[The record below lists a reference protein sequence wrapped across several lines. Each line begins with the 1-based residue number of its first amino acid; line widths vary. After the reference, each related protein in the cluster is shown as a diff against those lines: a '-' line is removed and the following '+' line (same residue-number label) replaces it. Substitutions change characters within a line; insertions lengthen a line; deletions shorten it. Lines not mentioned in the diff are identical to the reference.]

1 MKQNNALRI
10 ARFWLNSLV
19 IMAFLAAFTVRCAT
33 VNNNLTG
40 GPKDTLPPV
49 IVSMLPD
56 NFSTRYPLVG
66 NNRRIYVEFD
76 EFVQLKDQHKEFYTS
91 PQMKK
96 KPLVTVRGRG
106 IMIQIRDTL
115 LENQTYALNFGSSL
129 RDNNEGNPL
138 HAMRYVFSTG
148 DEVDSMICSGYT
160 ADSYKADS
168 VSKSYIW
175 FFAADSLESHPD
187 YDSTLFNHKP
197 AAIARAETNGIF
209 IAQNLKPIPYRVYA
223 IEDTNDNQLYE
234 PGVDQVGF
242 IEQECNP
249 AELPDFAIWYDS
261 IRQYPTADPQL
272 YFRMFTDKAFKRQV
286 LTESSRPSQHQALLY
301 FGAPNP
307 DVRALEFDSIPAE
320 RVIYD
325 AQTTGRDTVALWFDM
340 PAEQLPDTIRG
351 RITYFK
357 HDSINQLVE
366 TTQELKLSWRYVES
380 KEEQKEREKQERAR
394 EKAEAAGEEYQEPE
408 KPNPFGYKLSL
419 TGEVNPEK
427 GLSVDF
433 DYPLVRFDSTAVEL
447 TLEEE
452 GKDPKRVPIHFRRDT
467 ANMRRWHLDVK
478 WQTASQYK
486 LYIPEGTFTD
496 VAGQQNDSLGGS
508 YTTLDPEK
516 YATVKLTLKP
526 RLKEATYIV
535 QLLNGSGS
543 LQQEK
548 PSKGGTVQFN
558 YVPAGEIKFRVIED
572 MNGNGKWDTG
582 NVVERRQPERA
593 EYYITPE
600 GEETFATKVNWEI
613 ELEMDMNEMFAPV
626 TMQSLIELLEK
637 RELQRLEKE
646 AEKAAEEAKNNK
658 NNHNNSS
665 QGGFGMG
672 GAMGGFGG
680 GMGGFGGGGGMGG
693 FGGGGMRTNSGNNT
707 VVR

>member
-1 MKQNNALRI
+1 MKERTSIRA
-10 ARFWLNSLV
+10 ARLWLNAVV
-19 IMAFLAAFTVRCAT
+19 ITLFFAAFTIRCAT
-33 VNNNLTG
+33 INNNLTG

-49 IVSMLPD
+49 IISMLPD
-56 NFSTRYPLVG
+56 NFATEYPTIG
-66 NNRRIYVEFD
+66 KNRNIIVEFN
-76 EFVQLKDQHKEFYTS
+76 EFVQLKDQQKEFYTS

-96 KPLVTVRGRG
+96 KPLVSVRGRG

-148 DEVDSMICSGYT
+148 KEIDSMICSGYT

-175 FFAADSLESHPD
+175 FFPADSVEHNPD
-187 YDSTLFNHKP
+187 YDSTLFKYKP

-209 IAQNLKPIPYRVYA
+209 IAQNLKPINYRVYA

-234 PGVDQVGF
+234 PSIDQVGF
-242 IEQECNP
+242 LEESCNP

-272 YFRMFTDKAFKRQV
+272 YIRMFTDKAFKRQV
-286 LTESSRPSQHQALLY
+286 LTESSRPNQHQALLY
-301 FGAPNP
+301 FGAPHP
-307 DVRALEFDSIPAE
+307 DVRAIEFDSIPAD

-325 AQTTGRDTVALWFDM
+325 AQTIGRDTVALWFDM
-340 PAEQLPDTIRG
+340 PAAELPDTIRG

-357 HDSINQLVE
+357 HDSINELKE
-366 TTQELKLSWRYVES
+366 TTENLKLSWRYIET

-394 EKAEAAGEEYQEPE
+394 EKAEAAGEEYKEPE

-419 TGEVNPEK
+419 SGEINPEK
-427 GLSVDF
+427 GLSIDF
-433 DYPLVRFDSTAVEL
+433 DYPLVKFDSTAVEL
-447 TLEEE
+447 SIVDAE
-452 GKDPKRVPIHFRRDT
+452 GNNPKRVPIHFHRDT
-467 ANMRRWHLDVK
+467 ANMRRWHIDAK
-478 WQTASQYK
+478 WEEASAYK
-486 LYIPEGTFTD
+486 LYIPKGTFTD

-516 YATVKLTLKP
+516 HALVKIKLKP

-535 QLLNGSGS
+535 QMLNGSGS

-548 PSKGGTVQFN
+548 PSKGGWVVFN

-593 EYYITPE
+593 EYYINAE
-600 GEETFATKVNWEI
+600 GEETFSTKVNWEMEI
-613 ELEMDMNEMFAPV
+613 EMDMNEMFAPV

-637 RELQRLEKE
+637 RELQRLAKE
-646 AEKAAEEAKNNK
+646 AEKAAEEAKSNK
-658 NNHNNSS
+658 HNHNNNNNSNS
-665 QGGFGMG
+665 QSGFGMG
-672 GAMGGFGG
+672 GAMGGIGG
-680 GMGGFGGGGGMGG
+680 AMGGFGGS
-693 FGGGGMRTNSGNNT
+693 GGGGSFRTANT
-707 VVR
+707 NTMAR

>member
-1 MKQNNALRI
+1 MKENNTIRTARLWLNAL
-10 ARFWLNSLV
+10 V
-19 IMAFLAAFTVRCAT
+19 ITAFLAAFTVRCAT

-56 NFSTRYPLVG
+56 NFSTHYPTIG
-66 NNRRIYVEFD
+66 NNRRIYVEFN
-76 EFVQLKDQHKEFYTS
+76 EFVQLKDQQKEFYTS

-148 DEVDSMICSGYT
+148 AEVDSMICSGYT

-175 FFAADSLESHPD
+175 FFAADSVEHHPD
-187 YDSTLFNHKP
+187 YDSTLFKYKP

-209 IAQNLKPIPYRVYA
+209 IAQNLKPIPYRIYA
-223 IEDTNDNQLYE
+223 IEDTNNNQLYE

-242 IEQECNP
+242 IEEAHNP

-261 IRQYPTADPQL
+261 IRQYPSADPQL

-307 DVRALEFDSIPAE
+307 DVRALKFDSIPAD

-325 AQTTGRDTVALWFDM
+325 AQTLGRDTVALWFNV
-340 PAEQLPDTIRG
+340 PSGELPDTIRG
-351 RITYFK
+351 EITYFK

-366 TTQELKLSWRYVES
+366 TTEKLKLSWRYVET

-394 EKAEAAGEEYQEPE
+394 EKAEAAGEEYTEPA

-419 TGEVNPEK
+419 SGEVNPEK
-427 GLSVDF
+427 GLSIDF

-447 TLEEE
+447 SLVEE
-452 GKDPKRVPIHFRRDT
+452 GKEPKRVPIHFRRDT
-467 ANMRRWHLDVK
+467 ANMRRWHIEAP
-478 WQTASQYK
+478 WQENSGYK
-486 LYIPEGTFTD
+486 LYIPKGTFED
-496 VAGQQNDSLGGS
+496 VAGQQNDSLGGN
-508 YTTLDPEK
+508 YTTLNPEK

-526 RLKEATYIV
+526 RLKEATYII
-535 QLLNGSGS
+535 QLLSGSGS

-548 PSKGGTVQFN
+548 GTKGGLVEFN
-558 YVPAGEIKFRVIED
+558 YVPAGEIKFRLIED

-593 EYYITPE
+593 EYYISAE
-600 GEETFATKVNWEI
+600 GEEIFATKANWEI
-613 ELEMDMNEMFAPV
+613 ELAMDMNELFAPV
-626 TMQSLIELLEK
+626 TMESLIELLEQ
-637 RELQRLEKE
+637 RELQRLQKE
-646 AEKAAEEAKNNK
+646 AEKAAENAKNSH
-658 NNHNNSS
+658 NNHNHNSS
-665 QGGFGMG
+665 QSGFGMG
-672 GAMGGFGG
+672 GAMGGLGG
-680 GMGGFGGGGGMGG
+680 AMGGFGGGGNS
-693 FGGGGMRTNSGNNT
+693 MRSGSSMNNM
-707 VVR
+707 VR

>member
-1 MKQNNALRI
+1 MKENKTIRTARLWLNAL
-10 ARFWLNSLV
+10 V
-19 IMAFLAAFTVRCAT
+19 ITAFCAAFTVRCAT

-56 NFSTRYPLVG
+56 NFSTHYPTIG
-66 NNRRIYVEFD
+66 NNRRIYVEFN
-76 EFVQLKDQHKEFYTS
+76 EFVQIKDQQKEFYTS

-96 KPLVTVRGRG
+96 KPLITVRGRG

-175 FFAADSLESHPD
+175 FFPADSVEHHPD
-187 YDSTLFNHKP
+187 YDSTLFKYKP

-209 IAQNLKPIPYRVYA
+209 IAQNLKPVPYRIYA
-223 IEDTNDNQLYE
+223 IEDTNNNQLYE
-234 PGVDQVGF
+234 PSIDQVGF
-242 IEQECNP
+242 IEETCNP

-261 IRQYPTADPQL
+261 IRQYPSADPQL

-307 DVRALEFDSIPAE
+307 DVRALEFDSIPAD

-325 AQTTGRDTVALWFDM
+325 AQTLGRDTVALWFNM
-340 PAEQLPDTIRG
+340 PSEELPDTIRG

-366 TTQELKLSWRYVES
+366 TTENLKLSWRYVES
-380 KEEQKEREKQERAR
+380 KEEQKEREKQEKAR
-394 EKAEAAGEEYQEPE
+394 EKAEQAGEEYKEPE

-419 TGEVNPEK
+419 SGEVNPEK
-427 GLSVDF
+427 GLSIDF
-433 DYPLVRFDSTAVEL
+433 DYPLIRFDSTAVEL
-447 TLEEE
+447 SLVEQE
-452 GKDPKRVPIHFRRDT
+452 GKEPTRVPIHFRRDT
-467 ANMRRWHLDVK
+467 ANMRRWHLEAK
-478 WQTASQYK
+478 WQEGSNYK
-486 LYIPEGTFTD
+486 LYIPKGCFED

-508 YTTLDPEK
+508 YTTLDPAK

-548 PSKGGTVQFN
+548 RTRGGLVQFN
-558 YVPAGEIKFRVIED
+558 YVPAGEIKFRLIED

-593 EYYITPE
+593 EYYVSAE
-600 GEETFATKVNWEI
+600 GEETFATKANWEI
-613 ELEMDMNEMFAPV
+613 ELEMDMNELFAPV
-626 TMQSLIELLEK
+626 TMESLIELLEQ
-637 RELQRLEKE
+637 RELQRLRKE

-658 NNHNNSS
+658 NKNGHNSS

-672 GAMGGFGG
+672 GAMGGLGGAMGGLGG
-680 GMGGFGGGGGMGG
+680 GSSS
-693 FGGGGMRTNSGNNT
+693 MRSGSNTNIMA
-707 VVR
+707 R

>member
-1 MKQNNALRI
+1 MKENNTIRTARLWLNAL
-10 ARFWLNSLV
+10 V
-19 IMAFLAAFTVRCAT
+19 ITVFLAAFTVRCAT

-56 NFSTRYPLVG
+56 NFSTHYPTIG
-66 NNRRIYVEFD
+66 NNRRIYVEFN
-76 EFVQLKDQHKEFYTS
+76 EFVQLKDQQKEFYTS

-148 DEVDSMICSGYT
+148 AEVDSMICSGYT

-175 FFAADSLESHPD
+175 FFAADSVEHHPD
-187 YDSTLFNHKP
+187 YDSTLFKYKP

-209 IAQNLKPIPYRVYA
+209 IAQNLKPIPYRIYA
-223 IEDTNDNQLYE
+223 IEDTNNNQLYE

-242 IEQECNP
+242 IEEARNP

-261 IRQYPTADPQL
+261 IRQYPSADPQL

-307 DVRALEFDSIPAE
+307 DVRALKFDSIPAD

-325 AQTTGRDTVALWFDM
+325 ARTLGRDTVALWFNV
-340 PAEQLPDTIRG
+340 PSGELPDTIRG
-351 RITYFK
+351 EITYFK

-366 TTQELKLSWRYVES
+366 TTEKLKLSWRYVES

-394 EKAEAAGEEYQEPE
+394 EKAEAAGEEYTEPE

-419 TGEVNPEK
+419 SGEVNPEK
-427 GLSVDF
+427 GLSIDF

-447 TLEEE
+447 SLVEE
-452 GKDPKRVPIHFRRDT
+452 GKEPKRVPIHFRRDT
-467 ANMRRWHLDVK
+467 ANMRRWHIEAP
-478 WQTASQYK
+478 WQENSGYK
-486 LYIPEGTFTD
+486 LYIPKGTFED
-496 VAGQQNDSLGGS
+496 VAGQQNDSLGGN
-508 YTTLDPEK
+508 YTTLNPEK

-526 RLKEATYIV
+526 RLKEATYII
-535 QLLNGSGS
+535 QLLSGSGS

-548 PSKGGTVQFN
+548 GTKGGLVEFN
-558 YVPAGEIKFRVIED
+558 YVPAGEIKFRLIED

-593 EYYITPE
+593 EYYISAE
-600 GEETFATKVNWEI
+600 GEEIFATKANWEI
-613 ELEMDMNEMFAPV
+613 ELAMDMNELFAPV
-626 TMQSLIELLEK
+626 TMESLIELLEQ
-637 RELQRLEKE
+637 RELQRLQKE
-646 AEKAAEEAKNNK
+646 AEKAAEEAKNNH
-658 NNHNNSS
+658 NNHNHNSS

-672 GAMGGFGG
+672 GAMGGLGG
-680 GMGGFGGGGGMGG
+680 AMGGFGGGGNS
-693 FGGGGMRTNSGNNT
+693 MRSGSSMNNM
-707 VVR
+707 VR